1 MVQFTFLA
9 LATAVASVGAAST
22 GGVAKKTI
30 KLGNRN
36 LRRGDPA
43 TEALLKKA
51 TPYNK
56 KTSEKASRRRAQE
69 QEGELDGSYNI
80 KFSECMDIRTVD
92 DELFG
97 EDLIEYTKAGQIVA
111 EKSYVLFHVCTDA
124 TCDYDAEDD
133 LYLVDLNTYL
143 ANVASYYANK
153 RLDYCEQCER
163 FVDYCTAEE
172 EVVEEVEEEAVAEEE
187 PAAEGEG
194 EVSQLLLCPTREEVS
209 TD

>member
-9 LATAVASVGAAST
+9 IASAVAVVGAAST
-22 GGVAKKTI
+22 GGVATI

-36 LRRGDPA
+36 LLRGDPA

-56 KTSEKASRRRAQE
+56 KTAELASRRRAQE
-69 QEGELDGSYNI
+69 QELDGSYNI

-97 EDLIEYTKAGQIVA
+97 ENLIEYTKAGQIVA

-124 TCDYDAEDD
+124 TCDYEAEDD

-153 RLDYCEQCER
+153 RLDYCEQCEM

-172 EVVEEVEEEAVAEEE
+172 EVVEEEVVEEAVAEEE
-187 PAAEGEG
+187 PAAEGGG
-194 EVSQLLLCPTREEVS
+194 EFSQHFCLVVRVTKS
-209 TD
+209 